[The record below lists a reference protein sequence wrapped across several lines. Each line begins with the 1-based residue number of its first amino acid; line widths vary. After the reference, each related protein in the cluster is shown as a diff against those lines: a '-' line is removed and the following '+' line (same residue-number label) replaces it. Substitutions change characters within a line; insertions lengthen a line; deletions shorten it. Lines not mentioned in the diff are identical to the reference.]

1 MPRNAELGVDSLVLS
16 LRTLRTM
23 LDTQAA
29 EGLGAIY
36 TLRLGEVRFR
46 AEVADGR
53 FEVARGEADRPE
65 GVIEADPA
73 TLGELVY
80 GGSPSPKPCVRGPE
94 TRGQQAG
101 SGALP

>member
-23 LDTQAA
+23 LDTQSA

-36 TLRLGEVRFR
+36 KLRLGEVRFR

-53 FEVARGEADRPE
+53 FEVVRGSADHPDAI
-65 GVIEADPA
+65 IETDVG
-73 TLGELVY
+73 TLTALVY
-80 GGSPSPKPCVRGPE
+80 DGSSSPKLCVRGPE
-94 TRGQQAG
+94 TRGQ
-101 SGALP
+101 